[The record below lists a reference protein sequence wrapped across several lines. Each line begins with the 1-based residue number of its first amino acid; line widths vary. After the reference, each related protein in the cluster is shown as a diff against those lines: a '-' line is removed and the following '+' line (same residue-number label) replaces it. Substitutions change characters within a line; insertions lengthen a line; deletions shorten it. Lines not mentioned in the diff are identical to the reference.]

1 MSALDVVEAV
11 VRWASFM
18 SAALVLLIIFLLSR
32 YRSSLVD
39 RVSVYIV
46 VAFAILDMV
55 SMIFE
60 EVSDHQMATL
70 LVPGCSV
77 IRGIVQAA
85 NLLIATLTFCMALNM
100 YAVIVRG
107 KRGFGRTK
115 WYFIT
120 SIFFSLCVVIVQT
133 ISITASGSTCD
144 APVLPENR
152 TRSLIHLYL
161 GEYVWILLAIVLSS
175 LLISVV
181 RIRLPKKSEE
191 EQQPWAIAS
200 SSIRHRARSPP
211 MAQSK
216 VGQTSPHFNRSIS
229 GGKSP
234 RHTARS
240 PSFIIST
247 QAAINDEIRRTARR
261 VVAYILVVAIIQL
274 PSMIVITYLLT
285 DPAASITLLGVV
297 KVFSTLGGILHGLVF
312 CFDPAFGFMLPFRD
326 RLCMRETAWLY
337 LENSVRFQD
346 VDEHV
351 HQLQI
356 I

>member
-1 MSALDVVEAV
+1 MAALDVIETV
-11 VRWASFM
+11 VRWASFL

-39 RVSVYIV
+39 RVSIYIIS
-46 VAFAILDMV
+46 AIAILDLI
-55 SMIFE
+55 SMMME
-60 EVSDHQMATL
+60 EISSHQVVTL
-70 LVPGCSV
+70 LLPGCSFV
-77 IRGIVQAA
+77 RIIIQITD
-85 NLLIATLTFCMALNM
+85 LLIATLTFCLALNM

-120 SIFFSLCVVIVQT
+120 SIIFTVCVVMAEV
-133 ISITASGSTCD
+133 ISILASNNTCD
-144 APVLPENR
+144 APTLSTNLSK
-152 TRSLIHLYL
+152 SLAHLYL
-161 GEYVWILLAIVLSS
+161 GEYIWIILSVLLAS

-181 RIRLPKKSEE
+181 HIRLPKKTAE
-191 EQQPWAIAS
+191 EQQPWALAS
-200 SSIRHRARSPP
+200 NNTRSRVRSPQ
-211 MAQSK
+211 MIQSIA
-216 VGQTSPHFNRSIS
+216 GQTSPHFNRSIS

-234 RHTARS
+234 RHTART

-261 VVAYILVVAIIQL
+261 IVGYILVVGITQIPRLIA
-274 PSMIVITYLLT
+274 ITYLLVYPST
-285 DPAASITLLGVV
+285 TSPLLSIIEII
-297 KVFSTLGGILHGLVF
+297 SAMSGILHGLIF
-312 CFDPAFGFMLPFRD
+312 CFDPALGFMLPFRD